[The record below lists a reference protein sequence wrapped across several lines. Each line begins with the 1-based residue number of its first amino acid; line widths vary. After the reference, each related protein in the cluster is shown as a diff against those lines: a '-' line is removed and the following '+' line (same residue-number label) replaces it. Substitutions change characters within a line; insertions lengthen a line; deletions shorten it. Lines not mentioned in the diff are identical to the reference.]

1 MLVDNGHRII
11 DCDVSLKGKGSKIS
25 GFHMNVINLNKAA
38 KRQIKLTFFLNGTE
52 RYKLLVD

>member
-38 KRQIKLTFFLNGTE
+38 KRQIKLTFFFKWH
-52 RYKLLVD
+52 RKI